1 MKLAPLKSSWL
12 WCHASSRD
20 SQHMSTCCWPLEM
33 EPSYWTMQAT
43 RKLKVFFAKSRF
55 TQPSAY
61 SLPMASFCRL
71 VISRY
76 TQWMVTTPTLI
87 YVVSKISDFTRTQV
101 ATVVLCQFSVILTG
115 LLSSV
120 APSPWKCEA
129 HKHVHICC
137 CFSTALISSTQ
148 HSINLSTHACMCSKA
163 VT

>member
-1 MKLAPLKSSWL
+1 MLHQGTFSICRLAVGHWKWSHHIGLCRQPVSGKHS
-12 WCHASSRD
+12 
-20 SQHMSTCCWPLEM
+20 
-33 EPSYWTMQAT
+33 
-43 RKLKVFFAKSRF
+43 FAQSRF
-55 TQPSAY
+55 TQSFAY

-129 HKHVHICC
+129 LKHVHICC
-137 CFSTALISSTQ
+137 CFHSQNTALISSTQ
-148 HSINLSTHACMCSKA
+148 HSITLFIHVCMCSKA

>member
-1 MKLAPLKSSWL
+1 
-12 WCHASSRD
+12 
-20 SQHMSTCCWPLEM
+20 
-33 EPSYWTMQAT
+33 MQS
-43 RKLKVFFAKSRF
+43 F
-55 TQPSAY
+55 AY

-129 HKHVHICC
+129 LKHVHICC
-137 CFSTALISSTQ
+137 CFHSQSIALISSTQ
-148 HSINLSTHACMCSKA
+148 NQSFHICLHVQQSEHINVTSVQSPCIILTSHTAIIHSVESITKVFPVGCHKCVA
-163 VT
+163 